1 MEQLISV
8 RSLFKE
14 TDAYAGKQIKVGGW
28 VRNLRA
34 SKNFGFINLSDG
46 TFFSQV
52 QVVYGSE
59 LANFAE
65 ISKLNIGAAVI
76 VTGTLVLTPEAKQPF
91 ELQASEVFVEGPSTP
106 DYPIQPKRHSMEYL
120 RTVTHLRP
128 RTNTFQAVFRVRSLI
143 AYAIHKFFQ
152 ERDFIYVHTPLIT
165 GSDCEGAGEMFQV
178 TTLDLDN
185 LPRTEDGRIDYSKDF
200 FGKETN
206 LTVSGQLN
214 GETFAQAFRNIYT
227 FGPTFRAENSN
238 TKTHAAEFWMIEP
251 EICFCDLN
259 GLMDIEEDFL
269 KSVVQEVLEKAMPE
283 LEFLQSYAKSNLIEK
298 LQTLT
303 QSHVARVTHAEAID
317 ILQHATHPFEHPAVQ
332 GEDLFKEHEKYLT
345 EEHFKSPVFV
355 YDWPKD
361 IKAFYM
367 YQNDDGK
374 TVRGVDL
381 LVPGSGELMGGS
393 ERETRLDLLTGRMD
407 ELNISKDQMDWYV
420 NLRRFGGC
428 THSGFGMG
436 FERLIMYL
444 TDIENIR
451 DVIPYPRTPGNCE
464 F

>member
-1 MEQLISV
+1 MVRRSKRNRDAGISADDGNAMGLTEAFHPV
-8 RSLFKE
+8 SADGFTTAMPPVDEGDGSIIGEDVVVDEEGVFEEVDLGDGEALDDEGLPAGESFPDE
-14 TDAYAGKQIKVGGW
+14 AVFEDFYAGRPLDADGADAADASPVPDAVSLGVVTADVAPTKP
-28 VRNLRA
+28 A
-34 SKNFGFINLSDG
+34 SKAAHGAKKADG
-46 TFFSQV
+46 ASRGRHAKHASEMNEKTRKKAELPEYMRKSRRMRRILI
-52 QVVYGSE
+52 VVII
-59 LANFAE
+59 L
-65 ISKLNIGAAVI
+65 
-76 VTGTLVLTPEAKQPF
+76 LVLILAAMVYFGVQLYKEASSSAVQQALSS
-91 ELQASEVFVEGPSTP
+91 EQEVAAIASEDATDSA
-106 DYPIQPKRHSMEYL
+106 DAAK
-120 RTVTHLRP
+120 
-128 RTNTFQAVFRVRSLI
+128 
-143 AYAIHKFFQ
+143 
-152 ERDFIYVHTPLIT
+152 
-165 GSDCEGAGEMFQV
+165 V
-178 TTLDLDN
+178 TTVPDL
-185 LPRTEDGRIDYSKDF
+185 
-200 FGKETN
+200 
-206 LTVSGQLN
+206 VSLLG
-214 GETFAQAFRNIYT
+214 
-227 FGPTFRAENSN
+227 
-238 TKTHAAEFWMIEP
+238 H
-251 EICFCDLN
+251 
-259 GLMDIEEDFL
+259 
-269 KSVVQEVLEKAMPE
+269 
-283 LEFLQSYAKSNLIEK
+283 
-298 LQTLT
+298 T
-303 QSHVARVTHAEAID
+303 QQEAID

-355 YDWPKD
+355 YDWPKE

-407 ELNISKDQMDWYV
+407 ELHISKEQMDWYV

>member
-1 MEQLISV
+1 MLKYHI
-8 RSLFKE
+8 
-14 TDAYAGKQIKVGGW
+14 
-28 VRNLRA
+28 
-34 SKNFGFINLSDG
+34 INLASCR
-46 TFFSQV
+46 
-52 QVVYGSE
+52 
-59 LANFAE
+59 LCPRR
-65 ISKLNIGAAVI
+65 AAGGKERRYMDQNDKNKSNKNNDRRRGVLSLLI
-76 VTGTLVLTPEAKQPF
+76 WALVLTIGFNYLLSAMDTRK
-91 ELQASEVFVEGPSTP
+91 LAEGT
-106 DYPIQPKRHSMEYL
+106 
-120 RTVTHLRP
+120 
-128 RTNTFQAVFRVRSLI
+128 
-143 AYAIHKFFQ
+143 
-152 ERDFIYVHTPLIT
+152 
-165 GSDCEGAGEMFQV
+165 CEIRYDEF
-178 TTLDLDN
+178 LDLVRDGKVKEVEIAD
-185 LPRTEDGRIDYSKDF
+185 RTLNITPVDGFTYTDADGKTYSGDFQLFTTQINDPELRSFLDENGVEFGKPYKAENDF
-200 FGKETN
+200 FGRATA
-206 LTVSGQLN
+206 LAVTGQLEA
-214 GETFAQAFRNIYT
+214 ETYALAYKRVYT

-269 KSVVQEVLEKAMPE
+269 KSVVQEVLDKAMPE
-283 LEFLQSYAKSNLIEK
+283 LEFLQGYAKSNLIEK

-303 QSHVARVTHAEAID
+303 KSHVARVTHAEAID

-355 YDWPKD
+355 YDWPKE

-407 ELNISKDQMDWYV
+407 ELHISKEQMDWYV

>member
-1 MEQLISV
+1 MKKTRL
-8 RSLFKE
+8 KE
-14 TDAYAGKQIKVGGW
+14 IFACPETFADQEVAVGGW
-28 VRNLRA
+28 ARTIRD
-34 SKNFGFINLSDG
+34 SKAFGFIELNDG
-46 TFFSQV
+46 TFFKSCQIV
-52 QVVYGSE
+52 
-59 LANFAE
+59 FDR
-65 ISKLNIGAAVI
+65 SKLPNYDEIAKQNVGACLF
-76 VTGTLVLTPEAKQPF
+76 VTGKLILTPDNKQPF
-91 ELQASEVFVEGPSTP
+91 EINADKIEVLGASTP
-106 DYPIQPKRHSMEYL
+106 DYPLQKKRHSMEFL
-120 RTVTHLRP
+120 REIAHLRP
-128 RTNTFQAVFRVRSLI
+128 RTNTFGAVFRVRSE
-143 AYAIHKFFQ
+143 AAFAIHSFFH
-152 ERDFIYVHTPLIT
+152 ERGFVYVHTPIIT
-165 GSDCEGAGEMFQV
+165 GSDCEGAGAMFQV
-178 TTLDLDN
+178 TTLDLAN
-185 LPRTEDGRIDYSKDF
+185 VPKAEGKVDYKKDF
-200 FGKETN
+200 FEKQAS
-206 LTVSGQLN
+206 LTVSGQLDA
-214 GETFAQAFRNIYT
+214 ETYAMAFSDVYT

-269 KSVVQEVLEKAMPE
+269 KSVVQEVLDKAMPE
-283 LEFLQSYAKSNLIEK
+283 LEFLQGYAKSNLIEK

-303 QSHVARVTHAEAID
+303 KSHVARVTHAEAID

-355 YDWPKD
+355 YDWPKE

-407 ELNISKDQMDWYV
+407 ELHISKEQMDWYV